1 MWSLGFIYAEGLE
14 DLALLEQQASL
25 ALRLGSLRTVS
36 CQKCP
41 VLLGERWLT
50 LDLD

>member
-1 MWSLGFIYAEGLE
+1 MWSPGFIYAEDLE

-36 CQKCP
+36 CQTCP
-41 VLLGERWLT
+41 VLLEEIWLT
-50 LDLD
+50 LGLD